1 MSTLQIDVKEVI
13 ASKNKKLAN
22 RLPRFIIR
30 WIEKLIHQ
38 DEINRFLAKHEH
50 DTPIEFAR
58 YGLEEFAQA
67 SVSVTNEENIP
78 KEGRYIVVSNHPLGG
93 IDGLALISLIGK
105 YRSDIK
111 FPVNDLLMAIK
122 PMHGI
127 FIPINK
133 HGKNSTEAAKELDN
147 AFASNDLILYFPAG
161 LCSRKIK
168 GKIQDLEWKKTIIQ
182 KAVAYQ
188 RDIIPAYFAGK
199 NSERFYR
206 IANWRK
212 RLGIKPNLEM
222 ILLPDEMV
230 KQKGNQFTV
239 TFGEPVPYTAF
250 DSSKTA
256 KEWAAWL
263 REQVYSP
270 PPKVSAPPLPKMPT
284 GSPHDILP

>member
-1 MSTLQIDVKEVI
+1 MNALQIDVRQTI
-13 ASKNKKLAN
+13 ASKNKKLAKW
-22 RLPRFIIR
+22 LPRFIIR

-38 DEINRFLAKHEH
+38 DEINKFLEKHQHDNPLDFAK
-50 DTPIEFAR
+50 

-67 SVSVTNEENIP
+67 SITVKNEEKLP
-78 KEGRYIVVSNHPLGG
+78 KIGRYIVVSNHPLGG

-105 YRSDIK
+105 YRSDMK

-133 HGKNSTEAAKELDN
+133 HGRNHLDAVTELHN

-161 LCSRKIK
+161 LCSRKIN

-182 KAVAYQ
+182 KAKEYQ
-188 RDIIPAYFAGK
+188 RDIIPVFFEGK

-212 RLGIKPNLEM
+212 RLGIKVNLEM

-230 KQKGNQFTV
+230 KQKGNNFTV
-239 TFGEPVPYTAF
+239 TFCDPVSYKTF
-250 DSSKTA
+250 DHSKTPQ
-256 KEWAAWL
+256 EWAAWL
-263 REQVYSP
+263 REQ
-270 PPKVSAPPLPKMPT
+270 AMGLGDEMMR
-284 GSPHDILP
+284 

>member
-1 MSTLQIDVKEVI
+1 MCALQVDVKQTI
-13 ASKNKKLAN
+13 ASKNKKLAKW
-22 RLPRFIIR
+22 LPRFVIR

-38 DEINRFLAKHEH
+38 DEINAFLSKHEH
-50 DTPIEFAR
+50 DSPISFAQN
-58 YGLEEFAQA
+58 GLRDFAQA
-67 SVSVTNEENIP
+67 SVTIANEEMIP
-78 KEGRYIVVSNHPLGG
+78 KSGRYIVVSNHPLGG

-122 PMHGI
+122 PMQGI

-133 HGKNSTEAAKELDN
+133 HGNHNIDAAKELHN
-147 AFASNDLILYFPAG
+147 TFASNDLILYFPAG
-161 LCSRKIK
+161 ICSRKIN

-182 KAVAYQ
+182 KAKEYQ
-188 RDIIPAYFAGK
+188 RDIIPVFFEGR

-212 RLGIKPNLEM
+212 SLGIKVNLEM

-230 KQKGNQFTV
+230 KQKGNEFRV
-239 TFGEPVPYTAF
+239 TFGAPISYTTF
-250 DSSKTA
+250 DSSKTP

-263 REQVYSP
+263 REQAMEMET
-270 PPKVSAPPLPKMPT
+270 KKHA
-284 GSPHDILP
+284 D

>member
-1 MSTLQIDVKEVI
+1 MNALQVDVRQTI
-13 ASKNKKLAN
+13 ASKNKKLVKW
-22 RLPRFIIR
+22 LPRFIIR

-38 DEINRFLAKHEH
+38 NEINKFLEKHQH
-50 DTPIEFAR
+50 DTPLDFAK

-67 SVSVTNEENIP
+67 SITVKNEEKLP
-78 KEGRYIVVSNHPLGG
+78 KTGRYIVVSNHPLGG

-105 YRSDIK
+105 YRNDIK

-133 HGKNSTEAAKELDN
+133 HGRNNLNAVAELHN

-182 KAVAYQ
+182 KAKEYQ
-188 RDIIPAYFAGK
+188 RDIIPVFFEGR
-199 NSERFYR
+199 NSARFYR
-206 IANWRK
+206 IANLRK
-212 RLGIKPNLEM
+212 WLGIKVNLEM

-230 KQKGNQFTV
+230 RQKGNQFTV
-239 TFGEPVPYTAF
+239 TFGDPVSYKTF
-250 DSSKTA
+250 DSSKTPQ
-256 KEWAAWL
+256 EWASWL
-263 REQVYSP
+263 RQKTMEMRT
-270 PPKVSAPPLPKMPT
+270 LNL
-284 GSPHDILP
+284 DL

>member
-1 MSTLQIDVKEVI
+1 MDALQVDVKQTI
-13 ASKNKKLAN
+13 ASKNKKLAK
-22 RLPRFIIR
+22 RLPRFVIR

-38 DEINRFLAKHEH
+38 DEINRFLEIHEH
-50 DTPIEFAR
+50 DSAIDFAK
-58 YGLEEFAQA
+58 YGLEEFAKA
-67 SVSVTNEENIP
+67 SIIVNNEEKVP
-78 KEGRYIVVSNHPLGG
+78 QTGRYILVSNHPLGA
-93 IDGLALISLIGK
+93 IDGLALIALMSR

-133 HGKNSTEAAKELDN
+133 HGRNDTEAVKELHR

-168 GKIQDLEWKKTIIQ
+168 GEIQDLEWKKTIIQ
-182 KAVAYQ
+182 KAKEYQ
-188 RDIIPAYFAGK
+188 RDIVPVFFEGK
-199 NSERFYR
+199 NSARFYR

-212 RLGIKPNLEM
+212 RLGIKTNLEM

-230 KQKGNQFTV
+230 KQKGNTFSV
-239 TFGEPVPYTAF
+239 TFGDPIFYTTF
-250 DSSKTA
+250 DASKTP

-263 REQVYSP
+263 REKTIHLKS
-270 PPKVSAPPLPKMPT
+270 
-284 GSPHDILP
+284 

>member
-1 MSTLQIDVKEVI
+1 MSVLKVDVKQTI
-13 ASKNKKLAN
+13 ASKNKKLAKW
-22 RLPRFIIR
+22 LPRFVIC

-38 DEINRFLAKHEH
+38 DEINAFLAKHEH
-50 DTPIEFAR
+50 DSPI
-58 YGLEEFAQA
+58 LFAQNVLRDFVQA
-67 SVSVTNEENIP
+67 SITVTNEEMIP
-78 KEGRYIVVSNHPLGG
+78 KRGRYIVVSNHPLGG

-127 FIPINK
+127 FLPINK
-133 HGKNSTEAAKELDN
+133 HGNHSIEAAKELHN

-161 LCSRKIK
+161 ICSRKIN

-182 KAVAYQ
+182 KAKEYH
-188 RDIIPAYFAGK
+188 RDIIPVFFEGR

-212 RLGIKPNLEM
+212 RLGIKVNLEM

-230 KQKGNQFTV
+230 KQKGNEFEV
-239 TFGEPVPYTAF
+239 TFGVPIPYTIF
-250 DSSKTA
+250 DSSKTP

-263 REQVYSP
+263 REQAVN
-270 PPKVSAPPLPKMPT
+270 LR
-284 GSPHDILP
+284 

>member
-1 MSTLQIDVKEVI
+1 MNALQVDVKQTI
-13 ASKNKKLAN
+13 ASKNKKLAK
-22 RLPRFIIR
+22 RLPRFVVR

-38 DEINRFLAKHEH
+38 DEMNEFLAKHEH
-50 DTPIEFAR
+50 DSAIEFAK
-58 YGLEEFAQA
+58 YTLEEFAQA
-67 SVSVTNEENIP
+67 HVSVMNEEKIP
-78 KEGRYIVVSNHPLGG
+78 KEGRYIVTSNHPLGG

-111 FPVNDLLMAIK
+111 FPVNDLLMAIT

-133 HGKNSTEAAKELDN
+133 HGKNSFEAAMQLDN
-147 AFASNDLILYFPAG
+147 AFSSNDLILYFPAG

-182 KAVAYQ
+182 KAKEYQ
-188 RDIIPAYFAGK
+188 RDIIPAYFEGK

-212 RLGIKPNLEM
+212 RLRIKTNLEM

-230 KQKGNQFTV
+230 KQKGNNFTV
-239 TFGEPVPYTAF
+239 TFGDPISYTTF
-250 DSSKTA
+250 DASKTP

-263 REQVYSP
+263 RKLTMKIGKDS
-270 PPKVSAPPLPKMPT
+270 
-284 GSPHDILP
+284 

>member
-1 MSTLQIDVKEVI
+1 MSALQVDVKQTI

-22 RLPRFIIR
+22 RLPRFVIR

-50 DTPIEFAR
+50 DTPIEFATN
-58 YGLEEFAQA
+58 GLAEFAQA
-67 SVSVTNEENIP
+67 SITVTNEEKMP
-78 KEGRYIVVSNHPLGG
+78 KEGRYIVVSNHPLGA
-93 IDGLALISLIGK
+93 IDGLAMISLIGK

-111 FPVNDLLMAIK
+111 FPVNDLLMAIQ

-133 HGKNSTEAAKELDN
+133 HGKNSAEAAQQLHD
-147 AFASNDLILYFPAG
+147 AFASNDLIIYYPAG

-168 GKIQDLEWKKTIIQ
+168 GQIQDLEWKKTIIQ
-182 KAVAYQ
+182 KAIAYQ
-188 RDIIPAYFAGK
+188 RDIIPAYFEGK
-199 NSERFYR
+199 NSNRFYR

-230 KQKGNQFTV
+230 RQKGNKFSV
-239 TFGEPVPYTAF
+239 TFGVPISYTMF
-250 DSSKTA
+250 DSSKTP

-263 REQVYSP
+263 RGETMGLSF
-270 PPKVSAPPLPKMPT
+270 A
-284 GSPHDILP
+284 HR

>member
-1 MSTLQIDVKEVI
+1 MSVLRVDVKETI
-13 ASKNKKLAN
+13 ASKNEKWAN
-22 RLPRFIIR
+22 RLPRFVIR

-38 DEINRFLAKHEH
+38 DEINSFLEKHEF
-50 DTPIEFAR
+50 DTPLEFAK
-58 YGLEEFAQA
+58 YGLEEFVQAQ
-67 SVSVTNEENIP
+67 VSVINEEKLP

-133 HGKNSTEAAKELDN
+133 HGMNSIYAAKELHKT
-147 AFASNDLILYFPAG
+147 FSSNDLIIYFPAG

-168 GKIQDLEWKKTIIQ
+168 GKIQDLEWKKTIVQ
-182 KAVAYQ
+182 KAVAYK
-188 RDIIPAYFAGK
+188 RDIIPAFFEGK

-212 RLGIKPNLEM
+212 RLGIKTNLEM

-230 KQKGNQFTV
+230 KQKGNQFKV
-239 TFGEPVPYTAF
+239 TFGDPVSYTVF
-250 DSSKTA
+250 DNSKTP

-263 REQVYSP
+263 RKQTFSLT
-270 PPKVSAPPLPKMPT
+270 K
-284 GSPHDILP
+284 